1 MSNELIDA
9 AWAPNDAF
17 NRGDWSAFEAG
28 LDPDAVYEEVTTGR
42 RTDGAKA
49 NTELA
54 KGWKSAFPDAQGT
67 MDASYVSGDTVIFE
81 LTWRGTQNGPLPLP
95 ERQRIA
101 TDRKADRDEG
111 RHGNDHEKRQDRAP
125 AALSRHACHADSTG
139 RHPLVIPRP
148 AEPGGTNRRQGKIC
162 PAVGRDRIR
171 RVSRRYRS
179 RSLRPCCASPPRC
192 RRYTRPSLRKSWK
205 PCRRR
210 LRRWLPAPP
219 RLPSGRGPD

>member
-67 MDASYVSGDTVIFE
+67 RDASYVSGDTVIFE
-81 LTWRGTQNGPLPLP
+81 LTWRGTQNGPLPMPNGSELP
-95 ERQRIA
+95 PTGKPIEMKAVMVTTMKSGKIVHQRHYLDMLA
-101 TDRKADRDEG
+101 MLTQLG
-111 RHGNDHEKRQDRAP
+111 
-125 AALSRHACHADSTG
+125 
-139 RHPLVIPRP
+139 VIP
-148 AEPGGTNRRQGKIC
+148 
-162 PAVGRDRIR
+162 
-171 RVSRRYRS
+171 S
-179 RSLRPCCASPPRC
+179 
-192 RRYTRPSLRKSWK
+192 
-205 PCRRR
+205 
-210 LRRWLPAPP
+210 
-219 RLPSGRGPD
+219 